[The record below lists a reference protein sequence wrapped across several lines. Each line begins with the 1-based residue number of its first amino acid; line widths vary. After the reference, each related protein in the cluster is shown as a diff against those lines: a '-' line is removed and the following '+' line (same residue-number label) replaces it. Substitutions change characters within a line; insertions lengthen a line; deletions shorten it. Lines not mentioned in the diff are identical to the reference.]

1 MTEIKGTGPITTI
14 RSRCRKCYACIR
26 NCPTKAIGI
35 FQDSAEVIHHRCIGC
50 GKCIQACSQ
59 KAKAIADAIKE
70 TENHLRDKKPV
81 VAVLGCSFP
90 AFFYDLDPSQMVTAL
105 KKLGFDEVLEG
116 AAGVE
121 LIAPEYRE
129 KIGTKSAYPLI
140 SSHCPTIVDLIERHY
155 PQLLKNLLPVV
166 SPMVAIGRFIK
177 AHRGPDVRVVYISS
191 CIGGKF
197 EIVSEAVKG
206 AIDTVLTYNELN
218 LMLKER
224 SIAPQRLGKT
234 PFSGLPTSCGRTFS
248 IVGGPFNNFG
258 IVNNG
263 LDPDFVSTVGEQATM
278 EVIRDLAAGRIS
290 PHYVD
295 VRFCN
300 GGCIGGPGRT
310 NRLTSFSKRNLIIG
324 YQNRKLSYQPA
335 PHYLAVPDKLHLDRD
350 FSNKQYQ
357 LESPSGDAV
366 RRILEDTGKFSE
378 SDELNCASCGYP
390 SCREHAVAVYQGL
403 ADTRMCLPY
412 SLKRLEED
420 HTRLEQ
426 KYDLARRALDQ
437 EYDGTAIIGNDS
449 RTLGVQHLIQ
459 QVGPTPTSVLIRGE
473 SGTGKDLTARA
484 LHEASLRSDKPLVTV
499 NCTTL
504 TDSLLESEL
513 FGHKKGSFT
522 GATSDKKGLFEAAN
536 GGTIFL
542 DEIGDIT
549 PKLQVELLRVLD
561 SGEIKPVGSH
571 KTIKVDVRVI
581 AATNRQLEEG
591 ISKGWFREDLF
602 YRINVFTIT
611 LPPLRNR
618 LNSIPL
624 LVDHFLNRAAR
635 RLNKTIHKIHQEAL
649 QALTCYPWPGN
660 IRELQNIIERAVV
673 LSPDQ
678 IIRLEQLPVI
688 FGELFRKQQAGGL
701 SSGDS
706 GLRHQRDQQVNKV
719 EAELLIGYLRQTS
732 GNISE
737 AARLAEIPRRTFY
750 RMLERHNIDCQAHRK
765 VEKPVSKMAQN

>member
-1 MTEIKGTGPITTI
+1 MSDKLTTGPITTI
-14 RSRCRKCYACIR
+14 RSRCRKCYACVR
-26 NCPTKAIGI
+26 NCPTKAIGV
-35 FQDSAEVIHHRCIGC
+35 FQDSAEVIQHRCIGC

-59 KAKAIADAIKE
+59 NAKVIADAIKE
-70 TENHLRDKKPV
+70 TEERLRSRKPV

-90 AFFYDLDPSQMVTAL
+90 AFFYDLDPAQMVTAL

-129 KIGTKSAYPLI
+129 SIANKKGHSLI
-140 SSHCPTIVDLIERHY
+140 SSHCPTIVDLVERHY
-155 PQLLKNLLPVV
+155 PQLLKNLVPVV

-177 AHRGPDVRVVYISS
+177 AHRGTDIQVVYISS

-197 EIVSEAVKG
+197 EIASEPVKG
-206 AIDTVLTYNELN
+206 AIDTVLTYSELN
-218 LMLKER
+218 RMLKNR
-224 SIAPQRLGKT
+224 NIDPKRLGKT
-234 PFSGLPTSCGRTFS
+234 PLSGLPTSSGRSFS

-263 LDPDFVSTVGEQATM
+263 LDPDFVSTVGEQASM

-310 NRLTSFSKRNLIIG
+310 NRLTSFSKRNLIIT
-324 YQNRKLSYQPA
+324 YQKRELTYQSSAHYLRVPDQLPLNRK
-335 PHYLAVPDKLHLDRD
+335 
-350 FSNKQYQ
+350 FSNKQQ
-357 LESPSGDAV
+357 HLENPSGDAV
-366 RRILEDTGKFSE
+366 KRILEETGKFSE
-378 SDELNCASCGYP
+378 QDELNCASCGYP
-390 SCREHAVAVYQGL
+390 TCREHAVAVYQGL

-412 SLKRLEED
+412 SLKRLED
-420 HTRLEQ
+420 DRTSLEQ
-426 KYDLARRALDQ
+426 KYNLARRALDQ
-437 EYDGTAIIGNDS
+437 EYDGTRIIGSDP
-449 RTLGVQHLIQ
+449 RTQGVLHLIE

-473 SGTGKDLTARA
+473 SGTGKELTARA
-484 LHEASLRSDKPLVTV
+484 IHEASQRSDKPLVTV

-504 TDSLLESEL
+504 TDNLLESEL
-513 FGHKKGSFT
+513 FGHIKGAFT
-522 GATSDKKGLFEAAN
+522 GATGEKKGLFEAAN

-561 SGEIKPVGSH
+561 TGEIKPVGSNRSSR
-571 KTIKVDVRVI
+571 VDVRVI
-581 AATNRQLEEG
+581 AATNRPLEEG

-611 LPPLRNR
+611 LPPLRSR
-618 LNSIPL
+618 LNSIPQ
-624 LVDHFLNRAAR
+624 LVEHFLTRCSR
-635 RLNKTIHKIHQEAL
+635 RLNKTVHRIDQQAL
-649 QALTCYPWPGN
+649 QALTCYHWPGN

-673 LSPDQ
+673 LSSDQ
-678 IIRLEQLPVI
+678 IIHLEQLPVI
-688 FGELFRKQQAGGL
+688 FRELLHNHTVGGAPQVQAG
-701 SSGDS
+701 
-706 GLRHQRDQQVNKV
+706 LRQQRDRKRDKH
-719 EAELLIGYLRQTS
+719 EADLLCQFLRES
-732 GNISE
+732 DGNVSA

-750 RMLERHNIDCQAHRK
+750 RMLQRHGIQGEKFRK
-765 VEKPVSKMAQN
+765 TP